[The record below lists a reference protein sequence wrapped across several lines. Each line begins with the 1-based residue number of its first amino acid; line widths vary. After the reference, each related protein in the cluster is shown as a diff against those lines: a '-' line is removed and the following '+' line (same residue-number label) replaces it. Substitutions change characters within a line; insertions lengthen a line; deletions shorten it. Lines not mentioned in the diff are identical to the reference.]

1 MEEPLR
7 YWPDAYTQAVAE
19 AEPGSP
25 LFCAF
30 VDLAVR
36 TEMDRPDDF
45 IASADVKGLLDELD
59 VHWHD
64 LSLEMSVPPIYTY
77 AIMRGWHRLGPRG
90 LALLAERLGV
100 PIARFFLDEKGA
112 PRMDVRRYRAYRVA
126 APRVTILG
134 GG

>member
-1 MEEPLR
+1 MDQPLR
-7 YWPDAYTQAVAE
+7 YWPDAYTQAIVE

-25 LFCAF
+25 LFRAF
-30 VDLAVR
+30 IDFAIRAEL
-36 TEMDRPDDF
+36 DRPDEF
-45 IASADVKGLLDELD
+45 MAAADVKGLLDDLD
-59 VHWHD
+59 MHWHD
-64 LSLEMSVPPIYTY
+64 LSLAMSVPPAYIY

-90 LALLAERLGV
+90 LGLLAETLRV

-112 PRMDVRRYRAYRVA
+112 PRMDVRRYASYRRI